1 MPTPTSPQNAH
12 PCTDESSLEGGGG
25 GGSGD
30 DDVRIKVFL
39 DALTP
44 EERHALVRLGE
55 AIQVGASAEL
65 IEQCKRDLKTAK
77 EGTSAGGQDF
87 VIDASKRPSLFKRR
101 EQKDKVVIDELR
113 KQRRV
118 MESVRLDVFDEIDWA
133 VDTLKKEA
141 EVTRL
146 HMARDS
152 AQRAQEHKTLK
163 GIVSNNNDTGH
174 KTLRLLQVIA
184 QRMNIDPSDVA
195 AAKVDC
201 AADDSKAQKIP
212 MFMGPPGSKA
222 PPKSID
228 DITPNELPSIVS
240 ATSSSDVETKD
251 DEVCDGHSVK
261 PEKLPVMQTQEG
273 FSGNDAATGDATSL
287 PALDDASSDSE
298 DRASKPADLGEKSP
312 KTSCLV
318 AGDVGPE
325 VPKRSMPLGSDSL
338 ETESKQVTSGAKPAD
353 KSSNADPF
361 VDKKAKPNIPQAR
374 KIKDV
379 AMTEAVN
386 KMSKSAL
393 RLRQDPSTSSSR
405 SAPNPGPPSVL
416 ADTSNKSTK
425 QRSSSGIGAKQRK
438 QLVIQP
444 RENKAA
450 ALRAKKNREKVEE
463 QKLKEKM
470 EETRK
475 KKEQQR
481 KEKEIERNV
490 EQKWCSDV

>member
-118 MESVRLDVFDEIDWA
+118 MENVRLDVFDEIDWA

-212 MFMGPPGSKA
+212 LSMGPPGSKA

-228 DITPNELPSIVS
+228 DITPTELPSIVS

-251 DEVCDGHSVK
+251 DEVCDGQDRKSV
-261 PEKLPVMQTQEG
+261 V
-273 FSGNDAATGDATSL
+273 
-287 PALDDASSDSE
+287 
-298 DRASKPADLGEKSP
+298 
-312 KTSCLV
+312 
-318 AGDVGPE
+318 
-325 VPKRSMPLGSDSL
+325 
-338 ETESKQVTSGAKPAD
+338 
-353 KSSNADPF
+353 
-361 VDKKAKPNIPQAR
+361 
-374 KIKDV
+374 
-379 AMTEAVN
+379 
-386 KMSKSAL
+386 
-393 RLRQDPSTSSSR
+393 
-405 SAPNPGPPSVL
+405 
-416 ADTSNKSTK
+416 
-425 QRSSSGIGAKQRK
+425 
-438 QLVIQP
+438 
-444 RENKAA
+444 
-450 ALRAKKNREKVEE
+450 
-463 QKLKEKM
+463 
-470 EETRK
+470 
-475 KKEQQR
+475 
-481 KEKEIERNV
+481 
-490 EQKWCSDV
+490 